1 MDIASIPFTPEQ
13 FFGVF
18 ARYNTGT
25 WPAPAVFPIV
35 AWVMVLVAARGR
47 RHAGRIVAVWLGL
60 LWLWMG
66 IVYHVGYFR
75 AINPVAAVFG
85 AAFVLQGL
93 LLLRAAARDEL
104 AFTGPLDARS
114 DAGTAVL
121 LYSLIIYPWVGLA
134 VGHRFPGAPTFGVP
148 CPSTAYTLGL
158 LLWSSKRVPAKLLI
172 IPVAWA
178 IVATSAA
185 ILFGVWEDLGLIVAA
200 GVAVLAVRRGSPV
213 GSEPVVLP
221 RTGIA

>member
-1 MDIASIPFTPEQ
+1 MIALPFTPEQ

-18 ARYNTGT
+18 ARYNAAT
-25 WPAPAVFPIV
+25 WPAPAVLPVV
-35 AWVMVLVAARGR
+35 AWAVVLLAARGGR
-47 RHAGRIVAVWLGL
+47 RSGRIVTIWLGL

-93 LLLRAAARDEL
+93 LLLRAGARDEL
-104 AFTGPLDARS
+104 AYTGPLDARS

-121 LYSLIIYPWVGLA
+121 LYALIIYPWVGLA
-134 VGHRFPGAPTFGVP
+134 VGHRYLGAPTFGVP
-148 CPSTAYTLGL
+148 CPSTAYTLGM
-158 LLWSSKRVPAKLLI
+158 LLWSSRRVSATLLI

-178 IVATSAA
+178 LIATSAA
-185 ILFGVWEDLGLIVAA
+185 IQFGVWEDLGLIVAA
-200 GVAVLAVRRGSPV
+200 VVAVLAVRRRSPV

-221 RTGIA
+221 GIGIA